1 VSNDLSKETL
11 VGFWR
16 DMHRIRAFERAAAYQ
31 STLGKIYG
39 ALHSYEGQEACAVGV
54 RAALRTDDYVASTHR
69 GHGHC
74 LAKGTRMDRMMA
86 ELFGRENGYCRG
98 KGGSLHI
105 ADFGSGMLGANGIVG
120 AGYAIAAG
128 AALTAKRSGSGR
140 VAVCFFGDGAVT
152 RGTFHEVMNMA
163 SLWKLP
169 LLMVCENNGYAQY
182 VATTETMVFRSV
194 AELAANYRMPGVHV
208 DGNDMRGLHGAT
220 AEAVARAR
228 SGEGPTLLEFKTQRF
243 TGHSSGAP
251 QSYRSK
257 AEVDEL
263 RRSRDPVIAEIMYS
277 DFLAVCTDEI
287 VNQAA
292 KIRYMTGGQARV
304 PLVIRSPIGMTRGVA
319 AQHSQSLEAWFAH
332 IPGLRVAMPSTP
344 ADAKGLLKTA
354 LRGEDPVIFFEQK
367 LLYGAKG
374 PVPEGSDHLVP
385 LGKAVAARDGEDVT
399 VVATGLMVSKALEAT
414 VELERSGISVELI
427 DPRTVSPVDFE
438 TIYRSVD
445 KTARALV
452 LTEATLA
459 CSVASEIAA
468 SIAEHRFNS
477 LDGPARRLGSPFVPK
492 PSTPVLEKLAY
503 LATEDIVRI
512 VREMVP
518 RRGR

>member
-1 VSNDLSKETL
+1 MREITM
-11 VGFWR
+11 R
-16 DMHRIRAFERAAAYQ
+16 EAIREAVMEEMERFPGMIVMGEDIMPGAF
-31 STLGKIYG
+31 
-39 ALHSYEGQEACAVGV
+39 GV
-54 RAALRTDDYVASTHR
+54 HAGLD
-69 GHGHC
+69 
-74 LAKGTRMDRMMA
+74 
-86 ELFGRENGYCRG
+86 ELFPGRFLETPISEAAIVGT
-98 KGGSLHI
+98 
-105 ADFGSGMLGANGIVG
+105 ALGA
-120 AGYAIAAG
+120 A
-128 AALTAKRSGSGR
+128 
-140 VAVCFFGDGAVT
+140 
-152 RGTFHEVMNMA
+152 M
-163 SLWKLP
+163 
-169 LLMVCENNGYAQY
+169 
-182 VATTETMVFRSV
+182 
-194 AELAANYRMPGVHV
+194 
-208 DGNDMRGLHGAT
+208 
-220 AEAVARAR
+220 
-228 SGEGPTLLEFKTQRF
+228 
-243 TGHSSGAP
+243 TGG
-251 QSYRSK
+251 
-257 AEVDEL
+257 
-263 RRSRDPVIAEIMYS
+263 PVIAEIMYS
-277 DFLAVCTDEI
+277 DFLAVCMDEI

-332 IPGLRVAMPSTP
+332 VPGLRVAMPSTP

-399 VVATGLMVSKALEAT
+399 VVATGLMVSKALEAA
-414 VELERSGISVELI
+414 VELERSGISVEVI
-427 DPRTVSPVDFE
+427 DPRTVSPIDFE

-452 LTEATLA
+452 VTEATLA

-477 LDGPARRLGSPFVPK
+477 LDGPVRRLGSPFVPK

-503 LATEDIVRI
+503 PATEDIVRI